1 MTTTARTRT
10 GTALATAGPGL
21 LGVDALAREARIHPL
36 LARRLLSFGLL
47 DPSGG
52 TRAVPLYRRG
62 DASVLARAAR
72 LRRDLGVNYAGAV
85 LACELLARIDEL
97 ERRLPNPA
105 RTQPQHEVITWTQ
118 IG

>member
-1 MTTTARTRT
+1 MATTTRPRT
-10 GTALATAGPGL
+10 GTALTTSGPGL
-21 LGVDALAREARIHPL
+21 LGLDALAREAGIHPQ
-36 LARRLLSFGLL
+36 LARRLLGFGLV

-62 DASVLARAAR
+62 DAALLARAAR
-72 LRRDLGVNYAGAV
+72 LRRDLGLNYAGAV
-85 LACELLARIDEL
+85 LACELLGRIDEL

-105 RTQPQHEVITWTQ
+105 PAQRQHEVIAWTR